1 MKKISETAKLINR
14 FLRVFFWIAA
24 AAGIAALV
32 ILIAMLFVD
41 PCSLVDTGFLSVTL
55 GMAEV
60 HLRAGLDIGEARSL
74 LGWLL
79 AALILCAAF
88 TCYVIRLLGKL
99 FRPMENGTPFDQSVS
114 KLLRKLAWLVLVCGI
129 VLTGIQTVI
138 LTQIYHVFDVPG
150 LFDAA
155 KVSSCVL
162 SIKTDG
168 SFIVGFALLYLLS
181 HIFRYGE
188 ELQQLSDE
196 TL

>member
-1 MKKISETAKLINR
+1 MKKITETAKLINR
-14 FLRVFFWIAA
+14 LLNVFFWIAA
-24 AAGIAALV
+24 AAGIAAF
-32 ILIAMLFVD
+32 IIMIAMLFVD
-41 PCSLVDTGFLSVTL
+41 PRSLVDNGFLSVTL
-55 GMAEV
+55 GMVEV
-60 HLRAGLDIGEARSL
+60 HLRAGLDTGEARSL

-79 AALILCAAF
+79 VALMLCAAF
-88 TCYVIRLLGKL
+88 ACYVIRQLGHL

-114 KLLRKLAWLVLVCGI
+114 KLLRKFAWLVLTCGI
-129 VLTGIQTVI
+129 ALTVLQTI
-138 LTQIYHVFDVPG
+138 LQMQIYHVFDVPG

-162 SIKTDG
+162 SIKSDG
-168 SFIVGFALLYLLS
+168 SFIIGFVVLYLLS